1 MYLQISAFV
10 IHVPHKGGQEF
21 LLGKKPISARPYRK
35 YICIVKRISGEHEVH
50 SLRGQVPTGKTMELQ
65 TLILKP

>member
-10 IHVPHKGGQEF
+10 IHVTHKGGQKF
-21 LLGKKPISARPYRK
+21 LLGKKPISARPFRK
-35 YICIVKRISGEHEVH
+35 YMCIIKCISGEHELY
-50 SLRGQVPTGKTMELQ
+50 SFRGQVPTGKTMELQ

>member
-10 IHVPHKGGQEF
+10 IHVPHKRGQKF
-21 LLGKKPISARPYRK
+21 LLGKKPISARPFRIYM
-35 YICIVKRISGEHEVH
+35 CIIKRISGEYEVH
-50 SLRGQVPTGKTMELQ
+50 SFRGQVPTGKRMELQ